1 MIDPAVYPA
10 SEAFFG
16 TIVILITLLA
26 TVIVW
31 RLR

>member
-1 MIDPAVYPA
+1 MIYSVYPA
-10 SEAFFG
+10 SEAFFW

>member
-1 MIDPAVYPA
+1 MIDSVYPA

-16 TIVILITLLA
+16 VIIILLILLA

-31 RLR
+31 RLH

>member
-16 TIVILITLLA
+16 VIIILLVLLA

-31 RLR
+31 RMH